1 MAFDK
6 SKAIAEAQKLVAQ
19 GKIREA
25 VNEYKKIYSKDP
37 KDQNVLNTLGDLY
50 ARLNRTSEA
59 LEYYIK
65 LADMYAGEGFL
76 VRGIAMYKK
85 ISKLEPANTHALAR
99 LADLYTMQG
108 MLADARSHYM
118 QLVDAHLKANQANQA
133 IEVLQ
138 KVLDLDPDNVKLQ
151 QRLAELYERHGQG
164 KQAAGIYRRLG
175 EHFLAEGE
183 VGASDKW
190 MQKALALAPESADVL
205 LAQARMQ
212 QRAGKAAQALAT
224 LEKISNI
231 EENPEA
237 LELLLSA
244 QLETGNQQAA
254 EELADKLFSADPTR
268 FAGLLQLAQHSAKQQ
283 DSARAVTLLE
293 RVFEPALKGDPSD
306 LLEVMRAVTSL
317 LPDSDQAQELF
328 VRAARQA
335 QMQSALVEALSRQ
348 AQAATRQGDFARAK
362 GLYDELVSLEPQ
374 NPEFTRQ
381 LRQVR
386 QELGE
391 EVSLEAPVAAAP
403 AATVVDI
410 APQIELDEE
419 TQAFVDSTTNDID
432 LFSSYGMTD
441 KGIELALQLLE
452 RVPGHI
458 AGNEKLLDLYIGAGN
473 DRGVVEVASR
483 LELLHRRTNNPQR
496 AEEVA
501 NLARRYAEKAGIPLP
516 GAAVEAVPEAVAE
529 AAAEAPAEERLPEAP
544 VEAAFEIPVEA
555 AEPEAEALHEVD
567 LSAEWAMAA
576 GTEEAAMEEAP
587 AEAEV
592 ALPAEAPAFNASE
605 AEGEIDF
612 FLAQGM
618 VDQAREMVAR
628 YEEQFPDEPAVAELR
643 ARVEAAAAPA
653 EVEPAEAPAE
663 AVPAAEEGGTYEVVL
678 EEQPAQAEPA
688 AAPMSAADFFSDL
701 AGELDQALEA
711 APAPPP
717 ARAAPPPPRRAAAPA
732 KTAPPTQEEAPAGVL
747 AEVFAEFKE
756 QMGDVEEVEDIESHY
771 NLGIAYKE
779 MGLVDEAISEFQ
791 KVSKAAERQKAH
803 SQLFQ
808 ACTLLGLCF
817 LDKGHPQ
824 IAVRWYERAL
834 KAPGVD
840 EEGALALR
848 YDMGVAHEQAGNRKA
863 ALDCFMEV
871 YGVNVDYRDV
881 GDRIRELQGN

>member
-1 MAFDK
+1 VAFDK
-6 SKAIAEAQKLVAQ
+6 SKAIAAAQKLVAQ
-19 GKIREA
+19 GKVREA
-25 VNEYKKIYSKDP
+25 VNEYKQIYSKDP

-50 ARLNRTSEA
+50 VRLNRLPEA

-118 QLVDAHLKANQANQA
+118 QLVDAHLRANQANQA
-133 IEVLQ
+133 IEALH

-175 EHFLAEGE
+175 EHSLAQGDSQE
-183 VGASDKW
+183 SNKW
-190 MQKALALAPESADVL
+190 MQKAVALAPESADVL

-212 QRAGKAAQALAT
+212 QQAGQAGEALAT
-224 LEKISNI
+224 LEKVSNL

-244 QLETGNQQAA
+244 QLDTGNAQAA
-254 EELADKLFSADPTR
+254 EELADKLFSANPNQ
-268 FAGLLQLAQHSAKQQ
+268 FAGFLQLARHAAGQQ
-283 DSARAVTLLE
+283 DGERAVALLE
-293 RVFEPALKGDPSD
+293 RVFEPALKGDPLC
-306 LLEVMRAVTSL
+306 LLEVMREVTSL
-317 LPDSDQAQELF
+317 LPDSAQALELF

-335 QMQSALVEALSRQ
+335 QMQNALVEALSRQ
-348 AQAATRQGDFARAK
+348 AQAASQQGDFARAK

-381 LRQVR
+381 LRQAR

-391 EVSLEAPVAAAP
+391 DVGVEAPVAEAP
-403 AATVVDI
+403 APALDI

-441 KGIELALQLLE
+441 KAIELALQLLE

-473 DRGVVEVASR
+473 DVGVVEVGTR
-483 LELLHRRTNNPQR
+483 LELLHRRVNNPQR

-501 NLARRYAEKAGIPLP
+501 NLARGYAEKAGVPLP
-516 GAAVEAVPEAVAE
+516 GAAVAAPAAAPPEAVAE
-529 AAAEAPAEERLPEAP
+529 APAEELLPEAP
-544 VEAAFEIPVEA
+544 VEARFEIPVEA
-555 AEPEAEALHEVD
+555 AAEPEAEAIHEVD
-567 LSAEWAMAA
+567 LSSEWAMAS
-576 GTEEAAMEEAP
+576 GMEEAATEVAP
-587 AEAEV
+587 AEAE
-592 ALPAEAPAFNASE
+592 PAEAPAFNAGE

-618 VDQAREMVAR
+618 VDQAREAVAR
-628 YEEQFPDEPAVAELR
+628 YEEQFSDQPAVAELR
-643 ARVEAAAAPA
+643 ARVEAAASAAA
-653 EVEPAEAPAE
+653 EPAE
-663 AVPAAEEGGTYEVVL
+663 AVPAAEEGETYEVVL
-678 EEQPAQAEPA
+678 EEQAAQAAPA
-688 AAPMSAADFFSDL
+688 GAPMSAQDFFSDL
-701 AGELDQALEA
+701 AGELDQALEG

-717 ARAAPPPPRRAAAPA
+717 ARAAPPPPPRAAAPA
-732 KTAPPTQEEAPAGVL
+732 KAAPPAPEAAPTGVL

-756 QMGDVEEVEDIESHY
+756 EMGDVEEVEDIESHY

-791 KVSKAAERQKAH
+791 KVSKAAEHQKAH

>member
-1 MAFDK
+1 VAFDK
-6 SKAIAEAQKLVAQ
+6 SKAIAEAQKLVGQ
-19 GKIREA
+19 GKLRDA
-25 VNEYKKIYSKDP
+25 VGEYKKIYSKDP

-85 ISKLEPANTHALAR
+85 ISKLDPANTHALAR

-108 MLADARSHYM
+108 MLADARAHYL

-175 EHFLAEGE
+175 EHCLAQGQ
-183 VGASDKW
+183 ASESEKW

-205 LAQARMQ
+205 VAQARMQ
-212 QRAGKAAQALAT
+212 QQAGRAAEALAT
-224 LEKISNI
+224 LEKVSDL

-244 QLETGNQQAA
+244 QLESGQQQAA
-254 EELADKLFSADPTR
+254 EELAEKLFAGDSTR
-268 FAGLLQLAQHSAKQQ
+268 FAGVLQVARHAAQQQ
-283 DSARAVTLLE
+283 DSERAVGLLE
-293 RVFEPALKGDPSD
+293 RVFDPALQGDPLH
-306 LLEVMRAVTSL
+306 LLEVMREVTSF
-317 LPDSDQAQELF
+317 LPDSAQALELF

-335 QMQSALVEALSRQ
+335 QMQPTLVEALSRQ
-348 AQAATRQGDFARAK
+348 AQAATQQQDFACAK
-362 GLYDELVSLEPQ
+362 ALYDELVSLEPQ
-374 NPEFTRQ
+374 NPEFSQ
-381 LRQVR
+381 HLRQAR

-391 EVSLEAPVAAAP
+391 DVGVEIPAPEAAVAA
-403 AATVVDI
+403 DL

-441 KGIELALQLLE
+441 KAIELALQLLE

-473 DRGVVEVASR
+473 DAGVVEVASR
-483 LELLHRRTNNPQR
+483 LELLHRRAHNPQR
-496 AEEVA
+496 VEEVA
-501 NLARRYAEKAGIPLP
+501 DLARGYAEKAGIALP
-516 GAAVEAVPEAVAE
+516 SAEVEAPGEAAPEAVAE
-529 AAAEAPAEERLPEAP
+529 EAAEAPVEEVAAEAPA
-544 VEAAFEIPVEA
+544 EAAFEIPVEAA

-567 LSAEWAMAA
+567 LSAEWAMATE
-576 GTEEAAMEEAP
+576 TEEAAAEEAP

-592 ALPAEAPAFNASE
+592 ALPPEVPAFSADEAS
-605 AEGEIDF
+605 GEIDF
-612 FLAQGM
+612 FLAQGL
-618 VDQAREMVAR
+618 VDQARETVAR

-653 EVEPAEAPAE
+653 E
-663 AVPAAEEGGTYEVVL
+663 AVPAAEEGETYEVVL
-678 EEQPAQAEPA
+678 EEQAAQAEPA
-688 AAPMSAADFFSDL
+688 EAPMSATDFFSDL

-711 APAPPP
+711 APTPPPP
-717 ARAAPPPPRRAAAPA
+717 AAAAPA
-732 KTAPPTQEEAPAGVL
+732 KAAPPTREEAPTGVL

-756 QMGDVEEVEDIESHY
+756 EMGDVEEVEDIESHY

-779 MGLVDEAISEFQ
+779 MGLTDEAISEFQ
-791 KVSKAAERQKAH
+791 KVSKAAEKQRVH
-803 SQLFQ
+803 TQLFQ
-808 ACTLLGLCF
+808 SCTLLGLCF
-817 LDKGHPQ
+817 LDKGLPQ

-834 KAPGVD
+834 KTPGVD

-881 GDRIRELQGN
+881 GERIRELQGA